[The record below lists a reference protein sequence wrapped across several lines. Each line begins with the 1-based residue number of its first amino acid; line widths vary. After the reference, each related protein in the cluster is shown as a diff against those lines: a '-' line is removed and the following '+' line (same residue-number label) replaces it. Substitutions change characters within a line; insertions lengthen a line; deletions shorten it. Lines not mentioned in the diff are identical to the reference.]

1 MFRVVL
7 MFKDSRKFECFQDEP
22 NPLPRFLKAKEG
34 IDYVTSKGTKSQL
47 HSFNQSYEPSCLQT
61 QLLALAPL
69 WILCP
74 QFFLLGP
81 IWVFLVPRDLQKKQG
96 DVCIPIWPNGR
107 GPFKLLTL
115 HFMVLDRP
123 TTFYNLIQWAVRAV
137 KGKNGQDRAVKGSNS
152 LVEVI
157 FV

>member
-1 MFRVVL
+1 MGKL
-7 MFKDSRKFECFQDEP
+7 MREISVKISSNDGMYTTCMTSVTTFSQKREYMQNFSQGKKWKFINVPSSLDVQRLKKLQVPKSFQDEP
-22 NPLPRFLKAKEG
+22 NPLPQFLKAKEG

-96 DVCIPIWPNGR
+96 DVCIPI
-107 GPFKLLTL
+107 
-115 HFMVLDRP
+115 
-123 TTFYNLIQWAVRAV
+123 
-137 KGKNGQDRAVKGSNS
+137 
-152 LVEVI
+152 
-157 FV
+157 